1 MSPLPSLRARAAIPA
16 AVTALMLAPLTVAAQ
31 PAGPRPV
38 IDHAPRR
45 VHLQGSATISGHLEN
60 GAPGDEVALQRRPPF
75 ETWRTVRVKSV
86 NARSKVSFR
95 VRRLRTTA
103 AYRFEWADAATGTAR
118 RSDTVRVR
126 VIPRLSLRVVPNDVF
141 AGRRVRLVGGLYPKA
156 EGERRVRLERR
167 VRGHWSPIARPS
179 LSSGHFKAGWRPR
192 RVGRVVLRAT
202 FAGDARN
209 TARRAVRAVRVYK
222 RDLATWYGPGFY
234 GNRTACGRR
243 LRTETLG
250 VAHRTLPCGTDVNIL
265 YRGRTITVPVIDRG
279 PYSSAN
285 WDLTQETAERLR
297 FSGRDTIGVTR

>member
-1 MSPLPSLRARAAIPA
+1 VA
-16 AVTALMLAPLTVAAQ
+16 AAQ

-45 VHLQGSATISGHLEN
+45 AHLHRSATISGHLED

-75 ETWRTVRVKSV
+75 ESWRTIRVKSV
-86 NARSKVSFR
+86 GARSKVSFR

-103 AYRFEWADAATGTAR
+103 AYRFEWADEATGTAR
-118 RSDTVRVR
+118 HSDVVRVR
-126 VIPRLSLRVVPNDVF
+126 VIPKLSLRVAPNDVF

-156 EGERRVRLERR
+156 GGDRRVRLERR
-167 VRGHWSPIARPS
+167 VRGHWKPIARPP
-179 LSSGHFKAGWRPR
+179 LASGHFSTGWRPR

-202 FAGDARN
+202 FRGDARN
-209 TARRAVRAVRVYK
+209 TVKRAVRTVRVYR

-243 LRTETLG
+243 LGTETLG
-250 VAHRTLPCGTDVNIL
+250 VAHRTLECGTEVSIL

-279 PYSSAN
+279 PYSSAD